1 MNRSFRTS
9 VAICRRL
16 HLHAATDRIQWL
28 PQWQLGTFTMACW
41 AGHWEMVEWLK
52 ANGAPMFKN
61 GKEAQAW
68 IWHHRWYSL
77 LNNSDDESRDAD
89 VEAKKA
95 IMRVKYA
102 MRHNTVIHPSV
113 R

>member
-61 GKEAQAW
+61 GKEAERW
-68 IWHHRWYSL
+68 IYVRPNPTRTAYRSL
-77 LNNSDDESRDAD
+77 
-89 VEAKKA
+89 
-95 IMRVKYA
+95 
-102 MRHNTVIHPSV
+102 PST
-113 R
+113 RCKI